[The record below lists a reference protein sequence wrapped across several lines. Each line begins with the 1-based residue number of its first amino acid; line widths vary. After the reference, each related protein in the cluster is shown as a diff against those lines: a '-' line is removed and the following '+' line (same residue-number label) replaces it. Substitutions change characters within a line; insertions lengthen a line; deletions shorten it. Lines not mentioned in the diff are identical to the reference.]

1 MQLKSITPALVFVTS
16 QLTRSVIAT
25 GCLIAFG
32 MAVSNT
38 ALAQQVPQAQGN
50 IVQIQPVQPQSLET
64 PAQAQMPVQGT
75 PVSRPGAMMDPAAI
89 QNALAGNPETNPQ
102 AIANVYEQ
110 QFSQE
115 QETERQRFAKKIA
128 AKWKPTQDFAL
139 MPSENI
145 VIPVARGL
153 MNSIATNFT
162 MLAARTSDENSILE
176 IEKGYL
182 YVTINSDQPVG
193 IIMYE
198 DGVQES
204 QVSVTLWPIDVPAS
218 MVKLDVSLSD
228 AMKEK
233 AAQYRKDI
241 ELEEKQAQA
250 AAEAPATANSEHTG
264 RIIELLTPVAQGDL
278 PRGFTMTNDIP
289 AHLKTPCQV
298 TIYQSAE
305 QRLTGG
311 RDVIDVVLMRNDS
324 KRAYHIREEMCL
336 ADGVKAVSVFEKAYL
351 QPGETAEVYILR
363 DKTFAQDQAR
373 KNRRPR
379 LGGQ

>member
-1 MQLKSITPALVFVTS
+1 MKLNQLVV
-16 QLTRSVIAT
+16 
-25 GCLIAFG
+25 
-32 MAVSNT
+32 
-38 ALAQQVPQAQGN
+38 ALAFVASYSAQAQQAPQAQGN

-75 PVSRPGAMMDPAAI
+75 PVNRPGAMLDPSAI

-102 AIANVYEQ
+102 AIADVYDQ

-115 QETERQRFAKKIA
+115 QETERQKFARKIA
-128 AKWKPTQDFAL
+128 AKWKPTQTFNML
-139 MPSENI
+139 PSENI

-228 AMKEK
+228 VMKEK
-233 AAQYRKDI
+233 ASQYRKDI

-250 AAEAPATANSEHTG
+250 AAEAPSTANSEHTG

-324 KRAYHIREEMCL
+324 TRAYHIREEMCL

-363 DKTFAQDQAR
+363 DKTFEQEQAR